1 MLPLSVFQVEAFCAA
16 AEPRQNSSSSDDP
29 RTEQPW
35 LPLPIEEHH
44 QLNQRLLQEQGAP
57 SSPPTPRWGRT
68 GGEARSQEL
77 LRQCAFVRQ
86 QLDLKSERETKEME
100 TGRREGGE
108 GEGDDAAELW

>member
-1 MLPLSVFQVEAFCAA
+1 M
-16 AEPRQNSSSSDDP
+16 
-29 RTEQPW
+29 
-35 LPLPIEEHH
+35 
-44 QLNQRLLQEQGAP
+44 GAN
-57 SSPPTPRWGRT
+57 RRRT